1 MAIVVRRTPVGLTA
15 DQYDEGIRR
24 LADAGLG
31 HPPGRL
37 FHVCFGEPGNLMV
50 SDVWESRETFDKF
63 SENLCP
69 FSKTSASI
77 LAAQHSWRYTTV
89 SLAESPKGL
98 PPDYRLNQ

>member
-1 MAIVVRRTPVGLTA
+1 MAIVVRHTPVGLTT

-63 SENLCP
+63 SETLMP
-69 FSKTSASI
+69 I
-77 LAAQHSWRYTTV
+77 LEDVGIDPGGTAFLEVHNS
-89 SLAESPKGL
+89 SPG
-98 PPDYRLNQ
+98 

>member
-1 MAIVVRRTPVGLTA
+1 MAIVIRHTPSGLTA
-15 DQYDEGIRR
+15 DQYDEAIRR

-63 SENLCP
+63 SETLMPSLEDVGIETGGIAFLEVHN
-69 FSKTSASI
+69 SI
-77 LAAQHSWRYTTV
+77 
-89 SLAESPKGL
+89 PG
-98 PPDYRLNQ
+98 